1 MRTLKR
7 YAVVMAAVMLAA
19 CGDDDKS
26 GTGPGG
32 GSGVA
37 GSFTASAAGDLV
49 ASFSGMAGHA
59 SVAAGEEKGFGFAME
74 DTPSAGTATA
84 SILFIRTNPALPSV
98 GANPVVVLDESTSE
112 SDFML
117 LAALTDAQGGEWICT
132 AADAGAIN
140 VTSATA
146 QRVRGSFAVPVEC
159 LGNGGATKAL
169 TLSGNFDSRVG
180 SID

>member
-19 CGDDDKS
+19 CGDDDKT

-32 GSGVA
+32 GVA
-37 GSFTASAAGDLV
+37 GSFTASAAGDL
-49 ASFSGMAGHA
+49 AANFSGMAAHA
-59 SVAAGEEKGFGFAME
+59 SVATGEEQGFGFAME

-84 SILFIRTNPALPSV
+84 SILFIRVNPALPSV
-98 GANPVVVLDESTSE
+98 GVNPVVVLDESAEE

-117 LAALTDAQGGEWICT
+117 LAALTDAQGGEWLCT
-132 AADAGAIN
+132 AAEAGSIN
-140 VTSATA
+140 ITSASA
-146 QRVRGSFAVPVEC
+146 QRVRGSFSVPAEC
-159 LGNGGATKAL
+159 IGDGGATKAL
-169 TLSGNFDSRVG
+169 TLAGNFDSRVG